1 MRRGGPL
8 LRPASRML
16 PQTNVI
22 YRGEPSPPLSLSPHQ
37 APVQFEPTPRRFM
50 KVVTPIRSRRNLR
63 TFVAALLSY
72 LMLAGQVAPLAL
84 AAARPNSAAPP
95 TVTAKSTAT
104 TKSKAPAP
112 PSGEA
117 PAAQPA
123 PAPLAAPPLVVN
135 APNVTATLDDG
146 VALASSVAPG
156 GTINYTANI
165 SNATGTADA
174 TTVQFNDT
182 VDTHTTVTGNVLAG
196 PLAIPHSY
204 NAAGNTQLT
213 KDAANGLLNGVHDLD
228 GVTPDANLTVTV
240 VTGGSTSD
248 SGGKVDINADGS
260 FTYTPATGH
269 HGLTDTFTYTVTD
282 GDGLTGTGTVSISV
296 GSVVWYLDSAYNTAN
311 GASDGSSAHPLQT
324 FPQGTRATGP
334 DAAGG

>member
-1 MRRGGPL
+1 
-8 LRPASRML
+8 
-16 PQTNVI
+16 
-22 YRGEPSPPLSLSPHQ
+22 
-37 APVQFEPTPRRFM
+37 M
-50 KVVTPIRSRRNLR
+50 KVVSPIRSRRNLR

-95 TVTAKSTAT
+95 TIAKSTAT
-104 TKSKAPAP
+104 AKSEAPAP

-123 PAPLAAPPLVVN
+123 PAPLAAPALVTN

-146 VALASSVAPG
+146 VALASTVAPG

-196 PLAIPHSY
+196 PLAIAHSY
-204 NAAGNTQLT
+204 NAAGNTQVT

-240 VTGGSTSD
+240 VSGGSTSD
-248 SGGKVDINADGS
+248 GGKVDINADGS

-269 HGLTDTFTYTVTD
+269 HDVTDTFNYTVTD
-282 GDGLTGTGTVSISV
+282 GDGLTGTGKVSISV
-296 GSVVWYLDSAYNTAN
+296 GSVVWYLDSAYDTAN
-311 GASDGSSAHPLQT
+311 GASDGSSAHPFKT
-324 FPQGTRATGP
+324 FSQV
-334 DAAGG
+334 